1 MSAGDTELYVTQK
14 KWDSNL
20 VEGKPSFTTTI
31 GASNISLIPNNAQA
45 YTNQNLTYTVTP
57 PSINVVMRRAPLH
70 DITLTFGVLLV
81 QSDGSNV
88 NGNSYVC
95 MDPNGVPF
103 GEIGR
108 HIAVAS
114 PAPVSQ
120 LASNV
125 QINLNNVSV
134 QAQNQYFNGISQ
146 VLEGPHSRADHGVTY
161 RNPVTA
167 SWDDAAD
174 TLWGLNA
181 ATGEMQGVGDVG
193 PGGFNVQYT
202 DATGALLPY
211 SSTIQYLNEKGV
223 DIGALSPRGDPT
235 TLPAAGGIPPVYGI
249 DPDVQKFYTAYQYG
263 RPITHPLGAGVAHWV
278 FFRQR
283 FIDPVQ
289 VQPFSF
295 NEKESQDEVG
305 MYGISSMTFQFQLAT
320 ASSVRLVQNCTN
332 DGCIMLSG
340 LAPVTGVVLPPGAA
354 VAQSGDLI
362 PTNGVSSARL
372 WTYYLS
378 QPLNTPLPPRSIV
391 PYTNIQFWQQK
402 TDTTDI
408 PAGGVTGG
416 QGDLFNNGKAMGAS
430 YKSVIVNFN
439 SITLGNIPSKLF
451 IWCAPTLGPS
461 CGVRPSETNWM
472 CTYPDNP
479 FQQFIFANQAGIYSG
494 WPTCQFISQNRA
506 NGAKAS
512 IQQQGGYEGLGK
524 CMFSGMPTFPGGT
537 VMVIEPGKDFQLPAL
552 TAAGSA
558 GQVQI
563 SFSITVNVP
572 VWGTGRSIT
581 TTVMAA
587 SPGFFCTQ
595 AGISRQ
601 VNIGLDQKAVDEA
614 KLVDFHGGM
623 EKHSQALGLS
633 GGAPL
638 LSVPST
644 DNPKYHS
651 ASMSSNM
658 QQLMPPSRTSSSNSS
673 YAGSKRGA
681 QSLAEALAD

>member
-14 KWDSNL
+14 KWDANL
-20 VEGKPSFTTTI
+20 VEGKPSFTTTV

-45 YTNQNLTYTVTP
+45 FTNQNLTYTVTP

-70 DITLTFGVLLV
+70 DITLNFGVLLI

-88 NGNSYVC
+88 DGNSYVC

-134 QAQNQYFNGISQ
+134 QAQNQYFNGIAQ

-202 DATGALLPY
+202 DALGGVLEY
-211 SSTIQYLNEKGV
+211 SSAIRYLNEKGL
-223 DIGALSPRGDPT
+223 DIGVLPARSNPT
-235 TLPAAGGIPPVYGI
+235 TYPIAGEYGSN
-249 DPDVQKFYTAYQYG
+249 PDVQKYYTAYQYG

-278 FFRQR
+278 FFKQR

-332 DGCIMLSG
+332 DGCIMVTNLC
-340 LAPVTGVVLPPGAA
+340 PVAGTQLPPGASSS
-354 VAQSGDLI
+354 QSGDLI
-362 PTNGVSSARL
+362 PNKGVTGARL

-402 TDTTDI
+402 TDTTVL
-408 PAGGVTGG
+408 PTTV
-416 QGDLFNNGKAMGAS
+416 QGDLYNVSAGSMNPS
-430 YKSVIVNFN
+430 YATVTVNFN
-439 SITLGNIPSKLF
+439 SITLGNIPSKIF
-451 IWCAPTLGPS
+451 IWNAPTIGPS

-479 FQQFIFANQAGIYSG
+479 IQQFIFANQAGIYSG

-506 NGAKAS
+506 NGSKAS

-524 CMFSGMPTFPGGT
+524 CMFSGMPTFPGGS

-563 SFSITVNVP
+563 SFSMTVNVP
-572 VWGTGRSIT
+572 AWGTGRSIT

-638 LSVPST
+638 LSVPAT
-644 DNPKYHS
+644 DNPKYHK
-651 ASMSSNM
+651 ATTGQYGQDPTPGMKMKSSF
-658 QQLMPPSRTSSSNSS
+658 
-673 YAGSKRGA
+673 AGSKRGA
-681 QSLAEALAD
+681 QSLAEALAE